1 MEFNNIFQNN
11 KYIKKKGVY
20 IINESDD
27 YTTNFGEQWKDYR
40 YVQIDSYNNNSI
52 SYNFLKKL
60 IFNNEKIL
68 NNKNILE
75 IGCGAGRFT
84 EYLVN
89 HAKLCVSVDLSTAI
103 FYNFAANSKKL
114 ILVKADFLQLIPN
127 MRFDIVICRGVIQHT
142 PHPFKSIKKLH
153 KFVKN
158 DGSVYFDVYKM
169 PKIGY
174 LHPKYF
180 LWRPVA
186 QKFLSYKKVKKIL
199 EKRIIFLLKLKK
211 IIRKIFFNSR
221 FIADSIIPIWD
232 HQGLLELNKKQHE
245 KWSILDT
252 LDGLFAKYDKPISYN
267 KIINFLNKNN
277 YKLLNSDKNNNIFE
291 TTIK

>member
-20 IINESDD
+20 IINKDDD
-27 YTTNFGEQWKDYR
+27 YAANFGEQWKDFR

-52 SYNFLKKL
+52 SYKFLKRL

-89 HAKLCVSVDLSTAI
+89 HAKLCVSVDLSSAI
-103 FYNFAANSKKL
+103 FYNIVAESKKL
-114 ILVKADFLQLIPN
+114 ILVKADFLELIPN
-127 MRFDIVICRGVIQHT
+127 MRFDLVICRGVIQHT
-142 PHPFKSIKKLH
+142 PHPFESIRKLH
-153 KFVKN
+153 DFVKE

-180 LWRPVA
+180 LWRPLA
-186 QKFLSYKKVKKIL
+186 QKLFSYKKVKTIL
-199 EKRIIFLLKLKK
+199 EKRITFFLKLKK

-221 FIADSIIPIWD
+221 FIADSIIPVWD
-232 HQGLLELNKKQHE
+232 YQGLLELNEKQHE

-252 LDGLFAKYDKPISYN
+252 LDGLYAKYDKPYSYK
-267 KIINFLNKNN
+267 KIKNILKLNNIIILKDNKNKN
-277 YKLLNSDKNNNIFE
+277 YFK